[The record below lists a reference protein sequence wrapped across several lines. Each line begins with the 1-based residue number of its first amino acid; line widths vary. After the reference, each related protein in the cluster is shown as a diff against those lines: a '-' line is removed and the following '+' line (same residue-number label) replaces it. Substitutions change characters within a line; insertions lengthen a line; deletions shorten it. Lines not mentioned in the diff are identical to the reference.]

1 MAESARSSE
10 EDKLLG
16 FDVGA
21 DDYVTKPFSLPLL
34 LARVRANLRRVVPD
48 RSTYRYDND
57 VEIDLALH
65 EIRHGDKQEQLS
77 RRERDL
83 LHYFIQ
89 NKNTILTRDQLLKEV
104 WGYKKGVTTRT
115 VDTHVL
121 TIRKKLQDNA
131 QNPMFIQTLHGV
143 GYKFIG
149 NEK

>member
-1 MAESARSSE
+1 M
-10 EDKLLG
+10 
-16 FDVGA
+16 
-21 DDYVTKPFSLPLL
+21 
-34 LARVRANLRRVVPD
+34 VPD

-57 VEIDLALH
+57 VEIDLSLH
-65 EIRHGDKQEQLS
+65 EIRHGDQTEQLS